1 MLSVFM
7 VVSIIHLISVL
18 CKTQWGQLN
27 QAAPQVTQ
35 KSFGENRPQKA
46 LCSFRLGG
54 RQARV
59 KHNVLCKAGGRYNVG
74 RGGEE
79 GGKCK
84 QGTRTYGVTGLFWEV
99 PGWGGGQST
108 RRLRECRMWGEWEIG
123 TWGKEE
129 RMGVVKEPNK
139 TWTSGRRGMQSTE
152 TFREKKKNHKDG
164 EKWQSRKRW
173 KHSNTLN
180 HLTWWGHS
188 KCFKI
193 SSKHLGVCV
202 CV

>member
-1 MLSVFM
+1 M

-35 KSFGENRPQKA
+35 KSFCENRPQKA
-46 LCSFRLGG
+46 LCSFSLGG

-74 RGGEE
+74 RGGGE

-99 PGWGGGQST
+99 PGWGVDRAHAAWGNA
-108 RRLRECRMWGEWEIG
+108 ECGVNGRWGLG
-123 TWGKEE
+123 
-129 RMGVVKEPNK
+129 
-139 TWTSGRRGMQSTE
+139 GRRGGWE
-152 TFREKKKNHKDG
+152 L
-164 EKWQSRKRW
+164 SRNR
-173 KHSNTLN
+173 TRL
-180 HLTWWGHS
+180 GHQV
-188 KCFKI
+188 KERNAI
-193 SSKHLGVCV
+193 HRDL
-202 CV
+202 

>member
-1 MLSVFM
+1 M
-7 VVSIIHLISVL
+7 
-18 CKTQWGQLN
+18 
-27 QAAPQVTQ
+27 
-35 KSFGENRPQKA
+35 
-46 LCSFRLGG
+46 
-54 RQARV
+54 
-59 KHNVLCKAGGRYNVG
+59 G

-139 TWTSGRRGMQSTE
+139 TWTSGNGEECNPPRPL
-152 TFREKKKNHKDG
+152 EKKKKSQG
-164 EKWQSRKRW
+164 WGKMTKSEEMKTF
-173 KHSNTLN
+173 KHTESSDLMRPLKMLQNKQ
-180 HLTWWGHS
+180 HL
-188 KCFKI
+188 C
-193 SSKHLGVCV
+193 VCV
-202 CV
+202 CVCK

>member
-1 MLSVFM
+1 MRTAESGR
-7 VVSIIHLISVL
+7 
-18 CKTQWGQLN
+18 TT
-27 QAAPQVTQ
+27 VTQ
-35 KSFGENRPQKA
+35 KVLGKIGHKKA

-108 RRLRECRMWGEWEIG
+108 RRLRECRMWGEWEIR

-139 TWTSGRRGMQSTE
+139 TWTSGNGEECNPPRPL
-152 TFREKKKNHKDG
+152 EKKKNHKDG
-164 EKWQSRKRW
+164 KNDKVGRDENIQTHWIIWPDEATQ
-173 KHSNTLN
+173 NA
-180 HLTWWGHS
+180 S
-188 KCFKI
+188 K
-193 SSKHLGVCV
+193 
-202 CV
+202 